1 MQKHTQFI
9 KVANSCLD
17 TLLLNNDPKLFDL
30 PYKWEALSNS
40 IWKIEDNI
48 ETKLY
53 NIRVNRLKTNLI
65 KESDVVAT
73 YTVYL
78 DENSEFVDE
87 FFITLPLLP
96 LLP

>member
-17 TLLLNNDPKLFDL
+17 TLLLNNDSKILNPSCKL
-30 PYKWEALSNS
+30 EVLSNS
-40 IWKIEDNI
+40 IWEIEDDI

-65 KESDVVAT
+65 KGSDVVAI
-73 YTVYL
+73 YIVYL
-78 DENSEFVDE
+78 DENSEFIDE

-96 LLP
+96 

>member
-73 YTVYL
+73 YTVCL